1 MVYTAEQDP
10 ACYPGTTVLINKL
23 DLRSQDDLDEAE
35 LALFLIRADETPPAG
50 RFDYPH
56 YMALHHHLFQDV
68 YDWAGTARTI
78 RIGKGSNWFCY
89 PEHIDQQMKAAFAAL
104 KGHSFLADKRP
115 AEFAALAAETLAW
128 LNAIHPF
135 REGNGRTQLA
145 FLSMLA
151 EQAGLPFNDDQLAR
165 DRVIAAMIDSFGGD
179 EDPLRKLILDLVS
192 S

>member
-1 MVYTAEQDP
+1 MVYTAEQD
-10 ACYPGTTVLINKL
+10 PGTTVLINKL
-23 DLRSQDDLDEAE
+23 NPRNQNDLDGAE

-50 RFDYPH
+50 RFNYPH

-78 RIGKGSNWFCY
+78 RIGKGSNWFRY
-89 PEHIDQQMKAAFAAL
+89 PEHIDPQMKAAFATL
-104 KGHSFLADKRP
+104 EGHTLLADKRP
-115 AEFAALAAETLAW
+115 AEFGTLAAEALAW
-128 LNAIHPF
+128 PNAIHPF
-135 REGNGRTQLA
+135 REGNGRTQLTL
-145 FLSMLA
+145 LSMLS

-192 S
+192 A